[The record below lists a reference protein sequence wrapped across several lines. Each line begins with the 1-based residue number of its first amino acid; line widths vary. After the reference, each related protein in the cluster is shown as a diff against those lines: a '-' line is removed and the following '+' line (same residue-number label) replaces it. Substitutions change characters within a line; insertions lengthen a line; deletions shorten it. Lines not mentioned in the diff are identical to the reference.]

1 MLDAESLTVA
11 ARRFIEYV
19 KEVKHECGVKPIL
32 VSHGDDITTLLNS
45 FALVGFDTELV
56 EVIGGVLDFQEA
68 RRSKINQEL
77 RRQERGVQTL
87 RSPIS
92 QGRK

>member
-19 KEVKHECGVKPIL
+19 KEVKHEWGMISL
-32 VSHGDDITTLLNS
+32 LFLNS